1 VEKAK
6 NAASNADM
14 NRKSMTKLSL
24 SSLAVIVALLSGC
37 SKPSGPAVNPASPYP
52 SASAPHFDPA
62 NGKAVFTRVC
72 AVCHQP
78 TGVGVPGAFPP
89 LAGSEIAATKDP
101 TIPIKIVL
109 FGLQG
114 PITVSGKAFNSVMPP
129 QGAIL
134 SDKDIADAL
143 SYARI
148 SWGNNAPSVSEAAVS
163 SIRGSITRTTMWTWA
178 ELKQP

>member
-1 VEKAK
+1 MPVDVRGQTKK
-6 NAASNADM
+6 M
-14 NRKSMTKLSL
+14 NKILL
-24 SSLAVIVALLSGC
+24 SSFAAVVALVCGC
-37 SKPSGPAVNPASPYP
+37 AKPSGSAVDAGQSAP
-52 SASAPHFDPA
+52 SASAASFDPT
-62 NGKAVFTRVC
+62 NGKGVFTRVC

>member
-1 VEKAK
+1 MMRAGQRK
-6 NAASNADM
+6 NM
-14 NRKSMTKLSL
+14 NKILL
-24 SSLAVIVALLSGC
+24 SSFAAVVALACGC
-37 SKPSGPAVNPASPYP
+37 AKPSGSAADPGQPTS
-52 SASAPHFDPA
+52 SASTASFDPT

-78 TGVGVPGAFPP
+78 TGAGVPGAFPP
-89 LAGSEIAATKDP
+89 LAGSEIAAATDP

-143 SYARI
+143 SYARS
-148 SWGNNAPSVSEAAVS
+148 SWGNSAPSVSEAAVK
-163 SIRGSITRTTMWTWA
+163 SIRGSITRTTMWTWT
-178 ELKQP
+178 ELK